1 MTPTPR
7 HATPADAPRI
17 AIAGDVY
24 TILLTGEHT
33 AGAMMMAE
41 HVSFPGGGPPPHTHA
56 REDETFYIIEG
67 TLTFMAAG
75 RTFTAGPGESVHI
88 PRGVVHTFRNDSGA
102 RARMLVVCRPAGIE
116 RMFLEIG
123 TPWSGEPTQPPPPP
137 TEADIQKILTICPRY
152 GVEIQAPPA

>member
-1 MTPTPR
+1 MTPAPR
-7 HATPADAPRI
+7 HLTPADAPRL

-33 AGAMMMAE
+33 GGAMMMAE
-41 HVSFPGGGPPPHTHA
+41 QTAFPGGGPPPHTHS

-67 TLTFMAAG
+67 VLTFTAAG

-88 PRGVVHTFRNDSGA
+88 PRGVVHTFRNESAA
-102 RARMLVVCRPAGIE
+102 RARMLVICQPAGIE

-123 TPWSGEPTQPPPPP
+123 TPWSAPPAQAPPPP
-137 TEADIQKILTICPRY
+137 TEADIGKILTVCPRY
-152 GVEIQAPPA
+152 GVEIHAPAP